1 MTLEADGRIDLTK
14 ESRMNQEVKTK
25 KLINAPENII
35 AEMIEGMVG
44 AHPDMLRVE
53 GATGRA
59 VVAVDGPRD
68 GKVGIVVGG
77 GSGHEPAFAG
87 YVGRGLADAAAVGN
101 IFASPSPSHIVEA
114 ARAVDGGV
122 GVVMLYG
129 NYTGDV
135 LNFTMAAEELEQA
148 GIAVRHVAVADD
160 VASAPIERKSERR
173 GIAGDFFVFKVAG
186 AAADLGEPLARV
198 EALAQAANDATRS
211 MGVALSPCS
220 LPQTGKPNFTIGDD
234 EMEIGM
240 GLHGEPGIRRQKL
253 APVDEVSDELVE
265 AVLKELEL
273 KAGERVAVLVNGL
286 GATSQIELYLIF
298 RRVKQRLDA
307 LGIEIH
313 ASWVGEYATSLEM
326 AGASVTLMKLDDT
339 LQALLDHPCR
349 TPALVVGAFEKTDDI
364 AIRSRK
370 AVKLAESGAAV
381 QEKPREL
388 LTEGD
393 VTPAIFKTMMHAVG
407 DEIIAEKN
415 WLSELDG
422 VIGDGDHGVTMEIGW
437 KAVQR
442 ALEDTQD
449 DETIEGICKRMAKAF
464 LDAVGASSGPLYAT
478 AFLRAGTAV
487 SHRLN
492 LDGAGMAEWLS
503 AACQG
508 IRDRGRAEQGDK
520 TMIDAWV
527 PAVEAGFRVAKDGG
541 STLNVLVAARDG
553 GEAGMKA
560 TAALESR
567 RGRSAKLGE
576 RSVGHI
582 DPGAASTYVTLRA
595 MAAAL
600 QKALA

>member
-1 MTLEADGRIDLTK
+1 
-14 ESRMNQEVKTK
+14 MNQEVKTK

-35 AEMIEGMVG
+35 SEMIEGMVG

-53 GATGRA
+53 GETGRA

-101 IFASPSPSHIVEA
+101 VFASPSPAHIAEA
-114 ARAVDGGV
+114 ARAADGGV
-122 GVVMLYG
+122 GVLMLYG

-160 VASAPIERKSERR
+160 VASAPVERKSERR

-198 EALAQAANDATRS
+198 EALALAANEATRS
-211 MGVALSPCS
+211 IGVALSPCS
-220 LPQTGKPNFTIGDD
+220 LPQTGKPNFTIGDED
-234 EMEIGM
+234 MEIGM

-253 APVDEVSDELVE
+253 APADAVTDELMD
-265 AVLKELEL
+265 AILAELDL
-273 KAGERVAVLVNGL
+273 TAGSRVAVLVNGL
-286 GATSQIELYLIF
+286 GATSQIELYVIF
-298 RRVKQRLDA
+298 RRVRQRLDA
-307 LGIEIH
+307 LGIDLH

-349 TPALVVGAFEKTDDI
+349 TPALVVGAFEKTDI
-364 AIRSRK
+364 AARSRK
-370 AVKLAESGAAV
+370 AVKAAESTAAAP
-381 QEKPREL
+381 EKPREL

-393 VTPAIFKTMMHAVG
+393 VTPAIFRAMMHAVG
-407 DEIIAEKN
+407 EEIIAEKN

-437 KAVQR
+437 KAVQH
-442 ALEDTQD
+442 ALEDTQE

-492 LDGAGMAEWLS
+492 LDGAGMAEWLG

-508 IRDRGRAEQGDK
+508 IRDRGRAEPGDK

-527 PAVEAGFRVAKDGG
+527 PAVEAAQESAKSGG
-541 STLNVLVAARDG
+541 SAIDVLLAARDG

-567 RGRSAKLGE
+567 RGRSAKLGA

-595 MAAAL
+595 MAEAL

>member
-1 MTLEADGRIDLTK
+1 
-14 ESRMNQEVKTK
+14 MNQEVKTK

-35 AEMIEGMVG
+35 PEMIEGMVG

-53 GATGRA
+53 GETGRA

-101 IFASPSPSHIVEA
+101 VFASPSPAHIAEA
-114 ARAVDGGV
+114 ARAADGGV
-122 GVVMLYG
+122 GVLMLYG

-148 GIAVRHVAVADD
+148 GIPVRHVAVADD
-160 VASAPIERKSERR
+160 VASAPAGRKSERR

-198 EALAQAANDATRS
+198 EALALAANDATRS
-211 MGVALSPCS
+211 IGVALSPCS
-220 LPQTGKPNFTIGDD
+220 LPQTGKPNFTIGDED
-234 EMEIGM
+234 MEIGM

-253 APVDEVSDELVE
+253 APADAVTDELMD
-265 AVLKELEL
+265 AVLAELDL
-273 KAGERVAVLVNGL
+273 KAGSRVAVLVNGL
-286 GATSQIELYLIF
+286 GATSQIELYVIF

-307 LGIEIH
+307 LGIDIH

-349 TPALVVGAFEKTDDI
+349 TPALVVGAFEKSDVS
-364 AIRSRK
+364 ARSRK
-370 AVKLAESGAAV
+370 AVKAAESTAAAP
-381 QEKPREL
+381 EKPREL

-393 VTPAIFKTMMHAVG
+393 VTPTIFRAMMHTVG
-407 DEIIAEKN
+407 EQIIAEKN

-437 KAVQR
+437 KAVQH
-442 ALEDTQD
+442 ALEDTQA

-492 LDGAGMAEWLS
+492 LDGAGMAEWLG

-508 IRDRGRAEQGDK
+508 IRDRGRAEPGDK

-527 PAVEAGFRVAKDGG
+527 PAVEAAQESAKGGG
-541 STLNVLVAARDG
+541 SAIDVLLAARDG

-567 RGRSAKLGE
+567 RGRSAKLGA

>member
-1 MTLEADGRIDLTK
+1 
-14 ESRMNQEVKTK
+14 MNQEVKTK

-35 AEMIEGMVG
+35 SEMIEGMVG

-53 GATGRA
+53 GETGRA

-101 IFASPSPSHIVEA
+101 VFASPSPAHIAEA
-114 ARAVDGGV
+114 ARAADGGV
-122 GVVMLYG
+122 GVLMLYG

-148 GIAVRHVAVADD
+148 GIPVRHVAVADD
-160 VASAPIERKSERR
+160 VASAPAGRKSERR

-198 EALAQAANDATRS
+198 EALALAANEATRS
-211 MGVALSPCS
+211 IGVALSPCS
-220 LPQTGKPNFTIGDD
+220 LPQTGKPNFTIGDED
-234 EMEIGM
+234 MEICM

-253 APVDEVSDELVE
+253 APADAVTDELMD
-265 AVLKELEL
+265 AILAELDL
-273 KAGERVAVLVNGL
+273 TAGSRVAVLVNGL
-286 GATSQIELYLIF
+286 GATSQIELYVIF

-307 LGIEIH
+307 LGIDIH

-349 TPALVVGAFEKTDDI
+349 TPALVVGAFEKTDVS
-364 AIRSRK
+364 ARSRK
-370 AVKLAESGAAV
+370 AVKAAESTAV
-381 QEKPREL
+381 APEKPREL

-393 VTPAIFKTMMHAVG
+393 VTPAIFRAMMHAVG
-407 DEIIAEKN
+407 EEIIAEKN

-437 KAVQR
+437 KAVQH
-442 ALEDTQD
+442 ALEDTQE

-492 LDGAGMAEWLS
+492 LDGAGMAEWLG

-508 IRDRGRAEQGDK
+508 IRDRGRAEPGDK

-527 PAVEAGFRVAKDGG
+527 PAVEAAQESARSGG
-541 STLNVLVAARDG
+541 SAIDVLLAARDG
-553 GEAGMKA
+553 GEGGMKA

-567 RGRSAKLGE
+567 RGRSAKLGA

>member
-1 MTLEADGRIDLTK
+1 
-14 ESRMNQEVKTK
+14 MNQEVKTK

-198 EALAQAANDATRS
+198 EVLAQAANDATRS

-240 GLHGEPGIRRQKL
+240 GLHGEPGIRR
-253 APVDEVSDELVE
+253 
-265 AVLKELEL
+265 
-273 KAGERVAVLVNGL
+273 
-286 GATSQIELYLIF
+286 
-298 RRVKQRLDA
+298 
-307 LGIEIH
+307 
-313 ASWVGEYATSLEM
+313 
-326 AGASVTLMKLDDT
+326 
-339 LQALLDHPCR
+339 
-349 TPALVVGAFEKTDDI
+349 
-364 AIRSRK
+364 
-370 AVKLAESGAAV
+370 
-381 QEKPREL
+381 
-388 LTEGD
+388 
-393 VTPAIFKTMMHAVG
+393 
-407 DEIIAEKN
+407 
-415 WLSELDG
+415 
-422 VIGDGDHGVTMEIGW
+422 
-437 KAVQR
+437 
-442 ALEDTQD
+442 
-449 DETIEGICKRMAKAF
+449 
-464 LDAVGASSGPLYAT
+464 
-478 AFLRAGTAV
+478 
-487 SHRLN
+487 
-492 LDGAGMAEWLS
+492 
-503 AACQG
+503 
-508 IRDRGRAEQGDK
+508 
-520 TMIDAWV
+520 
-527 PAVEAGFRVAKDGG
+527 
-541 STLNVLVAARDG
+541 
-553 GEAGMKA
+553 
-560 TAALESR
+560 
-567 RGRSAKLGE
+567 
-576 RSVGHI
+576 
-582 DPGAASTYVTLRA
+582 
-595 MAAAL
+595 
-600 QKALA
+600 

>member
-1 MTLEADGRIDLTK
+1 
-14 ESRMNQEVKTK
+14 MNQEVKTK
-25 KLINAPENII
+25 KLINAPEDII
-35 AEMIEGMVG
+35 AELIEGMVG

-53 GATGRA
+53 GETGRA
-59 VVAVDGPRD
+59 VVAVDSPRD
-68 GKVGIVVGG
+68 GKVGVVVGG

-101 IFASPSPSHIVEA
+101 VFASPSPSHIVEA

-148 GIAVRHVAVADD
+148 GIPVRHVAVADD
-160 VASAPIERKSERR
+160 VASAPVERKSERR
-173 GIAGDFFVFKVAG
+173 GIAGDFFVFKIAG

-240 GLHGEPGIRRQKL
+240 GIHGEPGIRRQKL
-253 APVDEVSDELVE
+253 ATADDVTDELVDN
-265 AVLKELEL
+265 VLKELAV

-286 GATSQIELYLIF
+286 GATSQIELYVIF
-298 RRVKQRLDA
+298 RRVKQRLDG

-326 AGASVTLMKLDDT
+326 AGASVTLIRLDET

-349 TPALVVGAFEKTDDI
+349 TPALVVGAFEKTEDI
-364 AIRSRK
+364 ATRSRK
-370 AVKLAESGAAV
+370 AVKVAENAAV
-381 QEKPREL
+381 TQEKPRVL
-388 LTEGD
+388 IIEGD
-393 VTPAIFKTMMHAVG
+393 VTPAIFKTMMHTVG
-407 DEIIAEKN
+407 EQMIAEKN

-437 KAVQR
+437 KAVQH
-442 ALEDTQD
+442 ALEDAQD
-449 DETIEGICKRMAKAF
+449 DETIESICKRMAKAF

-487 SHRLN
+487 SNRLN
-492 LDGAGMAEWLS
+492 LDGAGMAEWLTCRLPGHS
-503 AACQG
+503 
-508 IRDRGRAEQGDK
+508 RSRPRRA
-520 TMIDAWV
+520 
-527 PAVEAGFRVAKDGG
+527 R
-541 STLNVLVAARDG
+541 
-553 GEAGMKA
+553 
-560 TAALESR
+560 
-567 RGRSAKLGE
+567 
-576 RSVGHI
+576 
-582 DPGAASTYVTLRA
+582 
-595 MAAAL
+595 
-600 QKALA
+600 

>member
-1 MTLEADGRIDLTK
+1 
-14 ESRMNQEVKTK
+14 MNQEVKTK

-35 AEMIEGMVG
+35 PEMIEGMVG

-53 GATGRA
+53 GETGRA

-101 IFASPSPSHIVEA
+101 VFASPSPAHIAEA
-114 ARAVDGGV
+114 ARAADGGV
-122 GVVMLYG
+122 GVLMLYG

-148 GIAVRHVAVADD
+148 GIPVRHVAVADD
-160 VASAPIERKSERR
+160 VASAPVERKSERR
-173 GIAGDFFVFKVAG
+173 GIAGDFFVFKIAG

-198 EALAQAANDATRS
+198 EALALAANEATRS
-211 MGVALSPCS
+211 IGVALSPCS
-220 LPQTGKPNFTIGDD
+220 LPQTGKPNFTIGDED
-234 EMEIGM
+234 MEIGM

-253 APVDEVSDELVE
+253 APADAVTDELMD
-265 AVLKELEL
+265 AVLAELDL
-273 KAGERVAVLVNGL
+273 TAGSRVAVLVNGL
-286 GATSQIELYLIF
+286 GATSQIELYVIF

-307 LGIEIH
+307 LGIDIH

-349 TPALVVGAFEKTDDI
+349 TPALVVGAFEKSDVS
-364 AIRSRK
+364 ARSRK
-370 AVKLAESGAAV
+370 AVKAAESTAAAP
-381 QEKPREL
+381 EKPREL

-393 VTPAIFKTMMHAVG
+393 VTPTIFRAMMHTVG
-407 DEIIAEKN
+407 EQIIAEKN

-437 KAVQR
+437 KAVQH
-442 ALEDTQD
+442 ALEDTQA

-492 LDGAGMAEWLS
+492 LDGAGMAEWLG

-508 IRDRGRAEQGDK
+508 IRDRGRAEPGDK

-527 PAVEAGFRVAKDGG
+527 PAVEAAQESARSGG
-541 STLNVLVAARDG
+541 SAIDVLLAARDG

-567 RGRSAKLGE
+567 RGRSAKLGA